1 MDEQKRTYR
10 KWLKR
15 NHGGLSFT
23 SNDNYPNWPNKMLSE
38 HFIWWQG
45 GRIGIEPPINRDSI
59 ATTSET
65 KKRQK
70 LSRTTSAV
78 IDSESV
84 ATSASI
90 ELSHEFSHENRS
102 GTSVEHIKTTTIKL
116 GENIEEKMI
125 ERSFESVE
133 VAETKKAIL
142 KQKVKVIKK
151 RLEMQKTEH
160 IDSTWSSIKTRLFS
174 RTPDNNLKKYIGIS
188 LAPRAPDK
196 QVCEEEIIR
205 RKMEVDNNFAL
216 SDEEKVIE
224 KTKIYHEV
232 WTEFDRQNNAH
243 SRGDDYG
250 VLLFVQHEILTCSN
264 HVYSL
269 GV

>member
-1 MDEQKRTYR
+1 MDISDDKKSSYR
-10 KWLKR
+10 RWLKR

-23 SNDNYPNWPNKMLSE
+23 INDNGAFWPNIELGD
-38 HFIWWQG
+38 HFMWWQG

-78 IDSESV
+78 TDSESV

-125 ERSFESVE
+125 EVHASRMLRITYTLYTHFSS
-133 VAETKKAIL
+133 
-142 KQKVKVIKK
+142 
-151 RLEMQKTEH
+151 H
-160 IDSTWSSIKTRLFS
+160 I
-174 RTPDNNLKKYIGIS
+174 
-188 LAPRAPDK
+188 
-196 QVCEEEIIR
+196 
-205 RKMEVDNNFAL
+205 
-216 SDEEKVIE
+216 
-224 KTKIYHEV
+224 
-232 WTEFDRQNNAH
+232 
-243 SRGDDYG
+243 
-250 VLLFVQHEILTCSN
+250 
-264 HVYSL
+264 
-269 GV
+269 